1 MKSNNTK
8 NYIYSQN
15 KNTFNVQLLLC
26 LLPFIFAF
34 KPADN
39 DFVTTLSINN
49 HHVFVEVC
57 ATEESRR
64 RGLMW
69 RKQLDWDKG
78 MLFVYKNSAVR
89 HFWMKN
95 TFIELDM
102 AFIDRFMVIRTIH
115 SVQTTNTTSPLFSS
129 EVPVQYVL
137 EVNRGWFDSHGI
149 TTGDTIRFEDGL
161 PHALE

>member
-1 MKSNNTK
+1 MDIHINRFL
-8 NYIYSQN
+8 I
-15 KNTFNVQLLLC
+15 LLFLS
-26 LLPFIFAF
+26 FIVAF
-34 KPADN
+34 KPYEN
-39 DFVTTLSINN
+39 DSVTTLSMNN
-49 HHVFVEVC
+49 HHVVVEVC

-69 RKQLDWDKG
+69 RKQLNWDKG

-115 SVQTTNTTSPLFSS
+115 SVKTTNTTSPLFSS

-137 EVNRGWFDSHGI
+137 EVNRGWFDLHGI
-149 TTGDTIRFEDGL
+149 TAGDTIRFEDGL